1 MCYWSSFT
9 FLETDIN
16 TFCRLVQWNLTNS
29 WHFGFLVFIQM
40 NKNYY
45 MHGLGIIFH
54 KYIHFT

>member
-1 MCYWSSFT
+1 
-9 FLETDIN
+9 
-16 TFCRLVQWNLTNS
+16 
-29 WHFGFLVFIQM
+29 M